1 MLTTLPEILNQN
13 VLKHP
18 RQKCLI
24 FNQKKISYRDLN
36 NQVDKL
42 SRGLIKLGVNK
53 GDRVAILLKN
63 NPEYVI
69 NYFAILK
76 AGAIVIPLNYML
88 APGELK
94 FILGDSKTSVIITS
108 SEFIEIARQLRLRL
122 DHLENIVTIDGNFP
136 DTIAF
141 SALFENVGLIDLA
154 RPIES
159 EDVACILYTS
169 GTTGQPK
176 GVMLTHRNLISN
188 VTACINRIRITDRD
202 NFLCLLPIFHSFT
215 LTICILMPIYV
226 GARITIIESVRP
238 FKKVLKAII
247 TNRVTIF
254 IGVPPIYN
262 ILKDF
267 KIPRILSLR
276 IFRFLNPLRLCI
288 SGADK
293 LPTETLNKFESK
305 FKIPLIE
312 GYGLTEA
319 SPAVAVNPLIGQ
331 RKPGSVGPPLLNIKI
346 KVLDES
352 ENELPPDQVG
362 ELLVKGPNVMKGY
375 LNLADETSLAIK
387 EGWLYTGDMARVDK
401 DGYIYLVDRKKDIII
416 IRGLNVY
423 PKEIEDVLYQHPR
436 VAEAGVIG
444 IKDKYKGEVPKA
456 FVVLEKGGEIT
467 EQEIIHFCRQRLAP
481 YKIPRSIEFRTSLPK
496 TPTGKILKKEL
507 R

>member
-1 MLTTLPEILNQN
+1 MLTTLPAILNQN
-13 VLKHP
+13 ALKHP
-18 RQKCLI
+18 RQKCLL

-42 SRGLIKLGVNK
+42 SRGLIKLGVGK
-53 GDRVAILLKN
+53 GDRIAILLKN
-63 NPEYVI
+63 TPEYVV

-76 AGAIVIPLNYML
+76 AGAVVIPLNYML
-88 APGELK
+88 TPGELN
-94 FILGDSKTSVIITS
+94 FILGDSKTSIIITS

-122 DHLENIVTIDGNFP
+122 EHLKNIITIDGNFP
-136 DTIAF
+136 DATAL
-141 SALFENVGLIDLA
+141 SALFENVGPIDSA
-154 RPIES
+154 SPVEP

-188 VTACINRIRITDRD
+188 VTACINRVKITDRD

-238 FKKVLKAII
+238 FKKILKAII
-247 TNRVTIF
+247 INRVTIF

-262 ILKDF
+262 ILTGLKV
-267 KIPRILSLR
+267 PRILSLG
-276 IFRFLNPLRLCI
+276 IFRFLNPLRMCI
-288 SGADK
+288 SGGDK
-293 LPTETLNKFESK
+293 LPTEILNKFESR
-305 FKIPLIE
+305 FKIPLLE

-319 SPAVAVNPLIGQ
+319 SPVVAVNPLIGP
-331 RKPGSVGPPLLNIKI
+331 RKPGSVGLPLPGIKI
-346 KVLDES
+346 KIIDQS
-352 ENELPPDQVG
+352 ENELPPGQIG

-387 EGWLYTGDMARVDK
+387 ERWLCTGDMARVDS
-401 DGYIYLVDRKKDIII
+401 DGYIYLVDRKKDMIIV
-416 IRGLNVY
+416 RGLNVY
-423 PKEIEDVLYQHPR
+423 PKEIEDVLYQHPK

-444 IKDKYKGEVPKA
+444 IKDKHKGEVPKA
-456 FVVLEKGGEIT
+456 FVVLKNGEKAV

-496 TPTGKILKKEL
+496 THTGKILKKGL
-507 R
+507 N